1 MISKRTAA
9 TRRLGNRLVFMI
21 AAAAALALA
30 SIATIS
36 LADARP
42 ATQPSATS
50 PAAQTA
56 SKPRALAAPPGVDPA
71 IQRWFL
77 AGEGARI
84 RFGNRLLKAEK
95 EIAGGSGT
103 THCSA
108 LNSATAAL
116 RAHLTKVKAI
126 SNGGPAIAR
135 AYGPVLDKF
144 SAAATA
150 CVRRDYTTARKILGD
165 TRQGAIADFGAAQE
179 TVDEILDGGA

>member
-1 MISKRTAA
+1 MISKRTA
-9 TRRLGNRLVFMI
+9 TRRLGNRLVLMI
-21 AAAAALALA
+21 AAAAALAVA

-56 SKPRALAAPPGVDPA
+56 GKARALAAPPGVDPA

-77 AGEGARI
+77 AGEAARI
-84 RFGNRLLKAEK
+84 RFGNQLLKAEK
-95 EIAGGSGT
+95 EIAGGSDT
-103 THCSA
+103 TNCSA

-116 RAHLTKVKAI
+116 RAHLAKVKAI

-150 CVRRDYTTARKILGD
+150 CVRRDYATARKILGD
-165 TRQGAIADFGAAQE
+165 TKQGAIADFGAAQE